1 MLNNRENKM
10 KKLFNT
16 SLVALLTSSPFLA
29 NAEGLERVNID
40 PSFMF
45 TEGSTA
51 EIGFGNVSPSL
62 PAVKGTGSAFT
73 FQSGLDVATSFSVLT
88 GSVKTELGDNFDLGL
103 FYTSQGNGVGIDY
116 GTIGSEANV
125 TIKADLE
132 IPTLAMIGKYQINE
146 AMSVFVGAK
155 QSTVKKGATLKLG
168 SDTSAISLN
177 GNVLPDVTSHWELAK
192 KSGIGAIYG
201 AAYEMPEIA
210 LRVVLT
216 IEDDIDLAIPATSKG
231 GLASTGTATASIGD
245 AMSLNFQ
252 TGIAEDT
259 LLFGNIR
266 RSSWKDNQVK
276 VPTPAGLAQ
285 VSSFSDGDSYSLGI
299 GRKISDDLSV
309 SISGFYDGSSG
320 GAVSEL
326 APTGATRTLSVGGK
340 YAIADNAD
348 LSLGGSYSKR
358 GDVLTGTYKA
368 SLTDSEVISLGAK
381 LAFSF

>member
-1 MLNNRENKM
+1 M

-116 GTIGSEANV
+116 GTIGSEADV

-168 SDTSAISLN
+168 SDTSAISGN

-231 GLASTGTATASIGD
+231 GAASTGTATASIGD

>member
-1 MLNNRENKM
+1 M
-10 KKLFNT
+10 KKLFN
-16 SLVALLTSSPFLA
+16 SGLVALLTTAPFVV
-29 NAEGLERVNID
+29 NAEGLERINID

-45 TEGSTA
+45 TEGSSA
-51 EIGFGNVSPSL
+51 EIGFANISPSL

-73 FQSGLDVATSFSVLT
+73 FQSGLDVGTSFSALT
-88 GSVKTELGDNFDLGL
+88 GSVKTEMGDSFDLGL
-103 FYTSQGNGVGIDY
+103 FYTSQGNGVGLDY
-116 GTIGSEANV
+116 GTIGAEANV

-155 QSTVKKGATLKLG
+155 QSTVKSGATLKLG
-168 SDTSAISLN
+168 SDSN
-177 GNVLPDVTSHWELAK
+177 GNTNPDVTSHWELSN

-210 LRVVLT
+210 LRVILT
-216 IEDDIDLAIPATSKG
+216 IEDDIDLAIPTTAKG
-231 GLASTGTATASIGD
+231 GLADTGTSSASIGD

-266 RSSWKDNQVK
+266 RSSWADNQVK
-276 VPTPAGLAQ
+276 VPFLVIGMQP
-285 VSSFSDGDSYSLGI
+285 VSSFSDGNSYSLGI
-299 GRKISDDLSV
+299 GRKINDDLSV

-320 GAVSEL
+320 GTISEL
-326 APTGATRTLSVGGK
+326 APTGATRTLSLGGK

-348 LSLGGSYSKR
+348 LSIGGSYSQR
-358 GDVLTGTYKA
+358 GDALTGSYKA
-368 SLTDSEVISLGAK
+368 SLTDSKVISLGAK
-381 LAFSF
+381 VAFSF

>member
-1 MLNNRENKM
+1 M

-16 SLVALLTSSPFLA
+16 SLVTLLTSSPFLA

-116 GTIGSEANV
+116 GTIGSEADV

-168 SDTSAISLN
+168 SDTSAISGN

-216 IEDDIDLAIPATSKG
+216 IEDDIDLAVPATSKG

-266 RSSWKDNQVK
+266 RSSWADNQVK

>member
-1 MLNNRENKM
+1 M
-10 KKLFNT
+10 KKLFNGG
-16 SLVALLTSSPFLA
+16 LVALLTTTPFFV
-29 NAEGLERVNID
+29 NAEGLERINID

-45 TEGSTA
+45 TEGSSA
-51 EIGFGNVSPSL
+51 EIGFASVSPSL

-73 FQSGLDVATSFSVLT
+73 FASGLDVAPSFSAVT
-88 GSVKTELGDNFDLGL
+88 GSVKTEMGDSFDLGL
-103 FYTSQGNGVGIDY
+103 FYTTQGNGVGIDY
-116 GTIGSEANV
+116 GTITGLEGNI

-132 IPTLAMIGKYQINE
+132 IPTLAAIGRYKIND
-146 AMSVFVGAK
+146 AMSVFIGAK
-155 QSTVKKGATLKLG
+155 QTTVKAGSTLKLG
-168 SDTSAISLN
+168 MDSNSNLN
-177 GNVLPDVTSHWELAK
+177 PDVTSHWELAK

-216 IEDDIDLAIPATSKG
+216 IEDDIDLKIPATAKG
-231 GLASTGTATASIGD
+231 GLADTGTATASIGD

-266 RSSWKDNQVK
+266 RSNWKDNQVK
-276 VPTPAGLAQ
+276 VPVLVAGLTQ

-299 GRKISDDLSV
+299 GRKINDDLSV

-320 GAVSEL
+320 GAISEL
-326 APTGATRTLSVGGK
+326 APTGSTKTLSVGGK

-348 LSLGGSYSKR
+348 LSIGGSYSQR
-358 GDVLTGTYKA
+358 GDALTGSYKA

-381 LAFSF
+381 IAFSF

>member
-1 MLNNRENKM
+1 M

-16 SLVALLTSSPFLA
+16 CLVACLSSSPFLA

-88 GSVKTELGDNFDLGL
+88 GSIKTEMGDNFDLGL
-103 FYTSQGNGVGIDY
+103 FYTTQGNGVGLDY
-116 GTIGSEANV
+116 GTITGLEGNI

-132 IPTLAMIGKYQINE
+132 MPTLAAIGKYQIND

-155 QSTVKKGATLKLG
+155 QTTVKSGATLKLG
-168 SDTSAISLN
+168 MDSNSNLN
-177 GNVLPDVTSHWELAK
+177 PDVTSHWELSK

-210 LRVVLT
+210 LRVILT
-216 IEDDIDLAIPATSKG
+216 VEDDIDLNIAATAKG
-231 GLASTGTATASIGD
+231 GLADTGTATASVGD
-245 AMSLNFQ
+245 AISLNFQ

-266 RSSWKDNQVK
+266 RSSWADNQVK
-276 VPTPAGLAQ
+276 VPVLVAGLTQ

-299 GRKISDDLSV
+299 GRKINDDLSV

-320 GAVSEL
+320 GAISEL
-326 APTGATRTLSVGGK
+326 APTGATRTLSLGGK

-348 LSLGGSYSKR
+348 LSIGGSYSQR
-358 GDVLTGTYKA
+358 GDALTANYKA
-368 SLTDSEVISLGAK
+368 SLTDSTVISLGAK

>member
-1 MLNNRENKM
+1 M

-16 SLVALLTSSPFLA
+16 CLVACLSSSPFLA

-45 TEGSTA
+45 TEGSAA

-73 FQSGLDVATSFSVLT
+73 FQSGLDVGTSFSVLT
-88 GSVKTELGDNFDLGL
+88 GSIKTEMGDSFDLGL
-103 FYTSQGNGVGIDY
+103 FYTTQGNGVGLDY
-116 GTIGSEANV
+116 GTITGLEGNI

-132 IPTLAMIGKYQINE
+132 IPTLAAIGKYQIND

-155 QSTVKKGATLKLG
+155 QTTVKSGATLKLG
-168 SDTSAISLN
+168 MDSNSNLN
-177 GNVLPDVTSHWELAK
+177 PDVTSHWELSK

-210 LRVVLT
+210 LRVILT
-216 IEDDIDLAIPATSKG
+216 VEDDIDLNIAATAKG
-231 GLASTGTATASIGD
+231 GLADTGTATASIGD
-245 AMSLNFQ
+245 AISLNFQ

-266 RSSWKDNQVK
+266 RSSWADNQVK
-276 VPTPAGLAQ
+276 VPVLVAGLTQ

-299 GRKISDDLSV
+299 GRKINEDLSV

-320 GAVSEL
+320 GTISEL
-326 APTGATRTLSVGGK
+326 APTGATRTLSLGGK
-340 YAIADNAD
+340 YSIADNAD
-348 LSLGGSYSKR
+348 LSIGGSYSKR
-358 GDVLTGTYKA
+358 GDALTSNYRA
-368 SLTDSEVISLGAK
+368 SLTDSKVISLGAK